1 MNIVEDF
8 GVKIGWYIQCPKE
21 YMKIYEYKR
30 SKSFFDLSLRSFIFR
45 QHLLKS
51 LMANCYQ
58 ISYSTSRVLGESKFK
73 LAQVDQMT

>member
-1 MNIVEDF
+1 MLSGVFMGNASKQDFMNIVEDF

-30 SKSFFDLSLRSFIFR
+30 KSFFDLSLRSFIFR

-51 LMANCYQ
+51 HMANCDQ
-58 ISYSTSRVLGESKFK
+58 IS
-73 LAQVDQMT
+73 